1 MSNSF
6 ANVCQKKLANFG
18 CNPLAINFLTYFLL
32 AVVSV
37 SVLFFREYHQYSLMF
52 YVYSAIVGGL
62 GALGNAYL
70 IKSLENGD
78 LSVLGPI
85 NSYKALV
92 GLVFGVFL
100 LRELPTFVGVL
111 GMLLIIVGSYFV
123 LDTLKER
130 FSFALLKN
138 REIRYRFL
146 ALFFSALEA
155 IFIKKVIILSS
166 VFVAFVSWCAFGA
179 LFSFLLLKLR
189 HIGLKQQCMLFKSG
203 TLKLVLLLAFFVFLM
218 QYMTN
223 FVFSRMNVAYALSLF
238 QLSALLSVILGYKI
252 FKEKHIKKKLVG
264 SVIMIAG
271 AILIILYN

>member
-1 MSNSF
+1 
-6 ANVCQKKLANFG
+6 
-18 CNPLAINFLTYFLL
+18 
-32 AVVSV
+32 
-37 SVLFFREYHQYSLMF
+37 MF

-111 GMLLIIVGSYFV
+111 GMLLIVVGSYFV

>member
-1 MSNSF
+1 M
-6 ANVCQKKLANFG
+6 
-18 CNPLAINFLTYFLL
+18 TYFLL

-37 SVLFFREYHQYSLMF
+37 LVLFSKEYHQYSLMF

-85 NSYKALV
+85 NSYKAIV
-92 GLVFGVFL
+92 GLIFGVFL
-100 LRELPTFVGVL
+100 LRELPTFAGIL
-111 GMLLIIVGSYFV
+111 GMLLIVVGSYFV

-138 REIRYRFL
+138 KEIRYRFL

-166 VFVAFVSWCAFGA
+166 VFVAFVSWCVFGA
-179 LFSFLLLKLR
+179 LFSFLLLNFR
-189 HIGLKQQCMLFKSG
+189 HISLKQEYGFLRQGNLKSILF
-203 TLKLVLLLAFFVFLM
+203 LVGFVAIM
-218 QYMTN
+218 QYTTN
-223 FVFSRMNVAYALSLF
+223 FVFSRINVAYALSLF
-238 QLSALLSVILGYKI
+238 QLSALLSVVLGYKI